1 MHGQFLQKVA
11 GFSICW
17 MQWTIYQHL
26 ILKWPNMY
34 PTVGNILYMDHR
46 HLPQN
51 GQFLVGKYTMGCI
64 WVASFPG
71 ITHLE
76 TFDPHVGFIK
86 WEYPKTT
93 GVNTQLVYPHSR
105 KHPKMMINVRG
116 TPQAAACWKKN
127 LLRVVPLV
135 AQSGIS
141 WGFNG
146 D

>member
-1 MHGQFLQKVA
+1 MNRL
-11 GFSICW
+11 
-17 MQWTIYQHL
+17 
-26 ILKWPNMY
+26 
-34 PTVGNILYMDHR
+34 
-46 HLPQN
+46 
-51 GQFLVGKYTMGCI
+51 
-64 WVASFPG
+64 FPVEPYFTS
-71 ITHLE
+71 ITHLD

-93 GVNTQLVYPHSR
+93 GVNTQLVYPHFR
-105 KHPKMMINVRG
+105 KHPNGYVPKSGKMMMNVRG

-141 WGFNG
+141 WGFNR